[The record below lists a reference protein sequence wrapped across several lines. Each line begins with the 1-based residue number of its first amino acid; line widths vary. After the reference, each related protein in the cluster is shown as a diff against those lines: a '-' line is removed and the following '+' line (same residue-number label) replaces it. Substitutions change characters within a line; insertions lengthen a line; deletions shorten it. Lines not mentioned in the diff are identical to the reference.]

1 MKNYLPH
8 TIKFCLILVV
18 SFAFAACIPALK
30 QASSAPQVKTE
41 DINNQAYDQLTKMRA
56 AGDYLLQPGDLVE
69 IKVFME
75 DNMDRT
81 LRIGGQ
87 GSITFPLVGNVK
99 IAGHSVSGAEN
110 ILSAALK
117 KYLLNPQ
124 VSMFVKEYGNKTVYV
139 LGQVNKPSALQL
151 PPERSLTVL
160 EAITSVGG
168 FTDIAAQSKVRVLR
182 EAEGKHQN
190 IDIDVSQITKMG
202 NKSLDIALKPG
213 DVVFVPQS
221 MF

>member
-1 MKNYLPH
+1 MKNYLIR
-8 TIKFCLILVV
+8 TTKYSLI
-18 SFAFAACIPALK
+18 FAASLIFCACFPAQK
-30 QASSAPQVKTE
+30 QLSSAAPLKTE
-41 DINNQAYDQLTKMRA
+41 DINNQAYDQLRQVRSSS
-56 AGDYLLQPGDLVE
+56 DYLLQPGDLVE

-99 IAGHSVSGAEN
+99 LAGYSVSSAEN
-110 ILSAALK
+110 VLSASLK

-124 VSMFVKEYGNKTVYV
+124 VSMFIKEYGNKTVYV
-139 LGQVNKPSALQL
+139 LGQVTKPSAIQI
-151 PPERSLTVL
+151 PPERPLTVL

-168 FTDIAAQSKVRVLR
+168 FTDIAAPSKVRVLR
-182 EAEGKHQN
+182 ENNGKHEN

>member
-1 MKNYLPH
+1 MKNFK
-8 TIKFCLILVV
+8 IKAFSFILT
-18 SFAFAACIPALK
+18 AFLVAGCADLHKK
-30 QASSAPQVKTE
+30 QSPVPSADNINEQVLSQIEQVRGSS
-41 DINNQAYDQLTKMRA
+41 
-56 AGDYLLQPGDLVE
+56 DYLLQPGDLVE

-81 LRIGGQ
+81 LRISGQ
-87 GSITFPLVGNVK
+87 GTITFPLVGNIK
-99 IAGHSVSGAEN
+99 IAGNSVVTAEN
-110 ILSAALK
+110 LLLSSLK
-117 KYLLNPQ
+117 KYILHPQ
-124 VSMFVKEYGNKTVYV
+124 VSMLIKEYGNKTVYV
-139 LGQVNKPSALQL
+139 LGQVSKPSAIQI

-182 EAEGKHQN
+182 EEKGQHKS
-190 IDIDVSQITKMG
+190 IDIDISQITKMG
-202 NKSLDIALKPG
+202 NKSLDIALQPG